1 MLKACIFDLNG
12 TILDDEGYYN
22 LAFRRVLEGLGVKLE
37 SDFQHRTGIGVKE
50 NWRLFESKYHFKTDR
65 SLDELVSLTQNEY
78 LKFLDKVKLREGFL
92 ELARNLKLSGIK
104 IALAT
109 SNSYYI
115 SEKILARFN
124 LEDFFDTVTTTE
136 EVFLNKPSPQIFL
149 LTAEKLGVEPYEC
162 LVFEDSGVG
171 VEAALSAGMAVI
183 GIAEN
188 KEEAQHLAAA
198 QKIIRNFRDFKFLSS
213 GSGEKN

>member
-1 MLKACIFDLNG
+1 
-12 TILDDEGYYN
+12 
-22 LAFRRVLEGLGVKLE
+22 
-37 SDFQHRTGIGVKE
+37 
-50 NWRLFESKYHFKTDR
+50 
-65 SLDELVSLTQNEY
+65 
-78 LKFLDKVKLREGFL
+78 
-92 ELARNLKLSGIK
+92 
-104 IALAT
+104 
-109 SNSYYI
+109 
-115 SEKILARFN
+115 
-124 LEDFFDTVTTTE
+124 
-136 EVFLNKPSPQIFL
+136 
-149 LTAEKLGVEPYEC
+149 VEPYEC